1 MTATQVF
8 LLFLKKKCS
17 IGEYFF
23 FRDIIMHNRGNKYF
37 KKRPLFKEDFVER
50 YLSNNGRTL
59 YGFMTRIFIL
69 APNLVRLYHKNP
81 IYKELAIQWNRTHDK
96 SWWNGYRGKGY
107 YVMYYREKWHE
118 FLIKEID
125 ASEKSIYSPFKK
137 KAQYS
142 FKLK

>member
-17 IGEYFF
+17 RGEYFF

-69 APNLVRLYHKNP
+69 VPNLVRLYHKNP
-81 IYKELAIQWNRTHDK
+81 IYKELANVSTLVGSKTPIFIISPDLK
-96 SWWNGYRGKGY
+96 SSKQ
-107 YVMYYREKWHE
+107 V
-118 FLIKEID
+118 
-125 ASEKSIYSPFKK
+125 P
-137 KAQYS
+137 
-142 FKLK
+142 